1 MPIYLRVRV
10 RLTYSSK
17 EETTSFGTLWS
28 QNTLLFQLEEALGL
42 SLCKLVPNSA
52 LQTQWRGIAPVYGQ
66 IYLRLR
72 FHSVLHYAQTTGSA
86 QDHPDQC
93 KSSLLSKIEGRTPEP
108 DWEEGQHF
116 RKLEIQKKKS
126 RVLQEV
132 CLLSS
137 PLNYVIW
144 KPLVS
149 MSRGQKWKAELPVFK
164 GGTFYRKKAWSLAR
178 TPTSHEE
185 AFVQRPLL
193 QAQLYYFWKRRGRR
207 LDFGASGKVIA
218 NKPSNCSVKI
228 WQVQN

>member
-1 MPIYLRVRV
+1 MKPKYFTFPIGRGIRSFPLPFQLC
-10 RLTYSSK
+10 LTDPMERYSSSLWPDLF
-17 EETTSFGTLWS
+17 TT
-28 QNTLLFQLEEALGL
+28 QIP
-42 SLCKLVPNSA
+42 LC
-52 LQTQWRGIAPVYGQ
+52 AP
-66 IYLRLR
+66 
-72 FHSVLHYAQTTGSA
+72 YAQTTGSA

-93 KSSLLSKIEGRTPEP
+93 KSSLLSKIEARTPEP

-149 MSRGQKWKAELPVFK
+149 MSWGQKWKAELPVFK